1 MENALITGATKGIGR
16 AIAFAFAKQGLN
28 LAICSRNVE
37 DLTQMTNE
45 LLQVNP
51 NIQVIT
57 RVTDCSIKQQVID
70 FATHAQQQLGFIKVL
85 VNNVGIFEY
94 ASILDDDDE
103 AFNRQMNTN
112 VMPAYELYRYF
123 GKTMMAARKGHIFNI
138 CSVASVAPVATA
150 GTYGVTKAA
159 LYSLSN
165 IMRLEMQEHGVKVTA
180 ILPGSTLT
188 ESWAGTDLN
197 PDRFVAADDVA
208 AAIISC
214 YNMSS
219 GANVDEVMI
228 KPVLGQ
234 L

>member
-1 MENALITGATKGIGR
+1 MKNALITGATKGIGR

-28 LAICSRNVE
+28 LAICSRRDK
-37 DLTQMTNE
+37 DLTEMQQQ
-45 LLQVNP
+45 LLHLNP
-51 NIQVIT
+51 NIKVFTQVA
-57 RVTDCSIKQQVID
+57 DCSIKQQVND
-70 FATHAQQQLGFIKVL
+70 FARAAEQQLGFIHVL
-85 VNNVGIFEY
+85 VNNVGVFEY
-94 ASILDDDDE
+94 SSILDDDHD
-103 AFNRQMNTN
+103 ALTRQMNTN

-123 GKTMMAARKGHIFNI
+123 GKTMMAARDGYIFNI
-138 CSVASVAPVATA
+138 CSIASIAPTTNA

-165 IMRLEMQEHGVKVTA
+165 IMRLEMQEHNVKVTA

-188 ESWAGTDLN
+188 ESWAGTDLS
-197 PDRFVAADDVA
+197 PDRFVSAQDVA
-208 AAIISC
+208 SAIISC

-219 GANVDEVMI
+219 GANVDEVVI